1 MITFEKLRWRNFLS
15 TGNFNTE
22 IQLNRSNNTLVIGT
36 NGAGKST
43 MLDALCFVLFGKPFR
58 KINKP
63 QLINSI
69 NEKDC
74 VVEIEF
80 SIGGKKY
87 KVIRGIKPNIFE
99 IYCND
104 KLVNQD
110 AKVKDYQEHL
120 EKLILKLNFK
130 TFTQVVILGSASFVP
145 FMQLSPADRRT
156 IIEDLLDIEIFSTM
170 NVLLKQRISTNKDSI
185 TISKSGME
193 LLAEKIKLQKENIEV
208 HKKNNE
214 EEITRKESEIANSEI
229 QAITLSDEIAV
240 LNKELETLSKSIENS
255 EVIQKKSS
263 KLAHL
268 ESQMQSRVKKLEKD
282 ITFYHDNDNCPICK
296 QNINHDFK
304 SEEVENLNQ
313 TKTEVENGLI
323 EIAKQIGEVNDDL
336 QLINRVNSDITSK
349 NLEVAKKWATLESIH
364 KYVQKLNVE
373 ISELSEKKDNIEN
386 NNEHLKELKEELAK
400 AVEHQRELISE
411 KHYFDFANSML
422 KDSGIKTRIIKQYL
436 PIMNKLINK
445 YLTSM
450 NFFVNFNIDENFEET
465 IKSRYRDAFSY
476 YNFSEGEK
484 FRIDVAL
491 LLTWR
496 QIARLKN
503 SVNTNLLILDEV
515 FDSSLDIGG
524 TDEFMKLIYD
534 LGVDT
539 NVFVISHKGDQLFD
553 KFRSVIRFVKKN
565 NFSQIAIDDKEVK

>member
-1 MITFEKLRWRNFLS
+1 MITFEKLRWKNFLS
-15 TGNFNTE
+15 TGNFFTE
-22 IQLNRSNNTLVIGT
+22 IQLNRSNSTLIVGQ

-43 MLDALCFVLFGKPFR
+43 ILDALCFVLFGKPFR

-63 QLINSI
+63 QLVNSI
-69 NEKDC
+69 NGKDC
-74 VVEIEF
+74 TVEIEF
-80 SIGGKKY
+80 TIGDKRY

-104 KLVNQD
+104 KMVNQD

-120 EKLILKLNFK
+120 EKLILKLNYK
-130 TFTQVVILGSASFVP
+130 SFTQVVILGSASFVP
-145 FMQLSPADRRT
+145 FMQLSPSDRRT

-170 NVLLKQRISTNKDSI
+170 NVLLKQRLADNKENI
-185 TISKSGME
+185 TTSKSSME
-193 LLAEKIKLQKENIEV
+193 LLVEKIKLQKENIEL
-208 HKKNNE
+208 HKKNSD
-214 EEITRKESEIANSEI
+214 EEIAKKRQEVANNQTQAVTITNEIS
-229 QAITLSDEIAV
+229 AINTTVAGLM
-240 LNKELETLSKSIENS
+240 KSIENS
-255 EVIQKKSS
+255 EVLQKKSS
-263 KLAHL
+263 KLTQL
-268 ESQMQSRVKKLEKD
+268 ESQMESRVKKLDKD
-282 ITFYHDNDNCPICK
+282 ITFFHDNDNCPTCK
-296 QNINHDFK
+296 QGLEHEF
-304 SEEVENLNQ
+304 
-313 TKTEVENGLI
+313 KTEQVTTLSTTKQEVQNGLI
-323 EIAKQIGEVNDDL
+323 EINRQIQEVNDEL
-336 QLINRVNSDITSK
+336 NLISNINKDITK
-349 NLEVAKKWATLESIH
+349 HNLESAKKWATLESIN
-364 KYVQKLNVE
+364 KYVKNLETEIVE
-373 ISELSEKKDNIEN
+373 LEQKKDNIEN
-386 NNEHLKELKEELAK
+386 NNEHLKELKAELGK
-400 AVEHQRELISE
+400 SVEYQKELITE
-411 KHYFDFANSML
+411 KQYFDFASGML

-465 IKSRYRDAFSY
+465 IKSRFRDAFSY

-515 FDSSLDIGG
+515 FDSSLDTGG

-534 LGVDT
+534 LGQDT

-553 KFRSVIRFVKKN
+553 KFRSVVRFEKKN
-565 NFSQIAIDDKEVK
+565 NFSQMAK